1 MAKFHCKSEA
11 QKKAIR
17 RSYAKK
23 AEKNGAGVPIGRT
36 IKTKDEYLPYNP
48 KKVQELKQKRWIAV
62 IDKNTNEELAIV
74 RLTDERQ
81 PNTTL
86 LPTYKKGNKRD
97 TYFKHFV
104 ETEDSDG
111 NAIRVDGKKFIENLA
126 KYDLSADEVKTI
138 QNKVY
143 HRVKQAQS
151 NNKKIKRLKSG
162 DKQKK

>member
-1 MAKFHCKSEA
+1 MAKFHCKSDA

-17 RSYAKK
+17 RNYAKK

-36 IKTKDEYLPYNP
+36 IKTKDEYLPYDP

-62 IDKNTNEELAIV
+62 IDKNMNEELAIV

-81 PNTTL
+81 PNTTP

-126 KYDLSADEVKTI
+126 KYDLSAKDVSVIRE
-138 QNKVY
+138 KVLK
-143 HRVKQAQS
+143 HTRQS
-151 NNKKIKRLKSG
+151 QENRQKIEQLKGKKKR
-162 DKQKK
+162 